1 MDDRP
6 PAVSIALAMRNSA
19 ATIDAALR
27 SVALQTFQDWEL
39 LVFDDGS
46 TDGSV
51 QCVRRFHD
59 PRIRLFSDH
68 AHRGLAARLNQAI
81 DAANGRYYARMDADD
96 IAYPERIERQFAYL
110 ESHLEIDLLGANMM
124 VFEGD
129 GEPVGI
135 QPALETHEQICARP
149 YSRFFLPHPTWMG
162 RVEWFRKWRYDESYR
177 RAQDQNL
184 LQRAYSSSRFAGLP
198 EPLVGYREEFSS
210 VGKSWQSR
218 WYSTRSIL
226 ALARREIKP
235 VRGVYET
242 GMQGARALVDTLAI
256 SAGMART
263 VLRHRALPFAPHD
276 AARWVEVW
284 AACRPEPS

>member
-1 MDDRP
+1 MDDRL
-6 PAVSIALAMRNSA
+6 PAVSIALAMRNNA

-27 SVALQTFQDWEL
+27 SVVMQSFQDWEL
-39 LVFDDGS
+39 LIFDDGS

-51 QCVRRFHD
+51 ECVRRSPD
-59 PRIRLFSDH
+59 ARIRLFSDN

-81 DAANGRYYARMDADD
+81 DAARGRYYARMDADD

-110 ESHLEIDLLGANMM
+110 ESHAEVDLLGANMM
-124 VFEGD
+124 VFAGD

-135 QPALETHEQICARP
+135 QPACETHEQICARP

-162 RVEWFRKWRYDESYR
+162 RIEWFRKWRYDESYR

-198 EPLVGYREEFSS
+198 EALVGYREELRS
-210 VGKSWQSR
+210 VGKGWQGR
-218 WYSTRSIL
+218 WHSSRSIL
-226 ALARREIKP
+226 ALARREIRP

-242 GMQGARALVDTLAI
+242 GMQAARAVVDTLAI
-256 SAGMART
+256 STGTART
-263 VLRHRALPFAPHD
+263 ILRHRALPFAPRD
-276 AARWVEVW
+276 AARWAEVW
-284 AACRPEPS
+284 AACRPQQS